1 MHLSRPQLLGALC
14 AAACLSL
21 TLGAASA
28 DAASVVGS
36 DGTISGCYVKKGKR
50 KGALRVVPAKKR
62 CKKGER
68 RVSWHAQ
75 GQAGQTGAPGGSG
88 TVTTNHESRISQL
101 ETQITDLQS
110 QLAQLQSILAG
121 VTNTDL
127 LDAISNAAKLDGIS
141 AQNLSDTVASLASV
155 DSLCTEM
162 GTVVGQ
168 VNALRT
174 VISGI
179 SLTGI
184 IPAGLLLTIPSLP
197 SALSPYTCP

>member
-1 MHLSRPQLLGALC
+1 MVGALC
-14 AAACLSL
+14 AVGAAGLLL

-50 KGALRVVPAKKR
+50 KGDLRVVPAKKR
-62 CKKGER
+62 CRKGEKR
-68 RVSWHAQ
+68 LFWNAQ
-75 GQAGQTGAPGGSG
+75 GQAGQTGAQGGTGGQGGSG
-88 TVTTNHESRISQL
+88 TVTTESRISQL
-101 ETQITDLQS
+101 ETQVTDLQS
-110 QLAQLQSILAG
+110 QVTQLQSILAG

-179 SLTGI
+179 SLDTLLAVVLN
-184 IPAGLLLTIPSLP
+184 IPILPAALP
-197 SALSPYTCP
+197 SYTCP